1 MAASALLRSSGSSVA
16 SSSNISKIPPFVG
29 FMARRQYN
37 HFHFH
42 GKGDASQAASEAKC
56 HYCQLEAFS
65 THKDFAVSI
74 VFTRGETRLIPKDFQ
89 FIEDV
94 VLTEGVQLAESQF
107 LSGCKCVDEYDCLVE
122 GCECMGNI
130 AIDGDKINAY
140 HVVGDRKGCLRGHML
155 NSRLPIYECNDRCG
169 CGEKCANRVVTA
181 GRKVNLQIFPTQ
193 DGRGWGVRST
203 DDIKRGQYVGNYVGE
218 LITSQE
224 AQRRRRAG
232 NSMTHKDVYLF
243 ALDKFSDPSS
253 TDPRL
258 KNDPYEID
266 GEFYSGPTRFINHSC
281 DPNLRIFAIVTDTA
295 NTPFHGLA
303 FFALKDIDKDTELTF
318 DYTDGI
324 TKKDDRSLH
333 LLSEEE
339 RAGLTE
345 CLCGSPKCRGYLW

>member
-193 DGRGWGVRST
+193 DGRGWGMYSFPPFPTLINRWDHVLTSPRSSL
-203 DDIKRGQYVGNYVGE
+203 N
-218 LITSQE
+218 
-224 AQRRRRAG
+224 RRYQAWSICRKLRWRA
-232 NSMTHKDVYLF
+232 HHF
-243 ALDKFSDPSS
+243 PRSS
-253 TDPRL
+253 TTSPR
-258 KNDPYEID
+258 
-266 GEFYSGPTRFINHSC
+266 RQ
-281 DPNLRIFAIVTDTA
+281 
-295 NTPFHGLA
+295 
-303 FFALKDIDKDTELTF
+303 
-318 DYTDGI
+318 
-324 TKKDDRSLH
+324 
-333 LLSEEE
+333 
-339 RAGLTE
+339 
-345 CLCGSPKCRGYLW
+345 